1 MSIDKNEKKEIGAR
15 KYMNE
20 TIDRIDTEIIR
31 LLKEDGRMPN
41 TEIAKRLRIS
51 ETTVRKR
58 LRRLIEEEY
67 IQIIAVGNLPKLINK
82 LRQEIVG
89 NMKVKIDIKKT
100 DHVIRKLKDIREL
113 WYIAH
118 MTGAADFDLE
128 FSIQSQDDLRFL
140 LERINNIEGIKHTE
154 TSIRLQM
161 IRNRY
166 DWEYPNF
173 NEDLKTQV
181 PNWDD
186 PVTSRQEEK

>member
-1 MSIDKNEKKEIGAR
+1 
-15 KYMNE
+15 MNE

-31 LLKEDGRMPN
+31 LLKKDGRMPN
-41 TEIAKRLRIS
+41 TEIARRLPIS

-58 LRRLIEEEY
+58 LKRLIEEEY

-82 LRQEIVG
+82 LRREIVG

-100 DHVIRKLKDIREL
+100 DYVIRELKDISEL

-118 MTGAADFDLE
+118 ITGAADFDLE
-128 FSIQSQDDLRFL
+128 FSVQSQDDLRLL
-140 LERINNIEGIKHTE
+140 LERINNIEGITHTE
-154 TSIRLQM
+154 TSIRLQI

-173 NEDLKTQV
+173 DEDLKAPM
-181 PNWDD
+181 PNWDN
-186 PVTSRQEEK
+186 PIISRQDEK